1 RPLPDPAPFFT
12 SLSHA
17 SAPGRLR
24 PCPVPPLPPLAR
36 LRPGPQ
42 STGWGEA
49 VPAGGNEAE
58 RRGREPGAGLGAGE
72 KQRGRGRPRQL
83 GPAVPLLGGAWE
95 RSRWRGC
102 PLVSCPA
109 SRAAAALRP
118 STCERRSCGHLEEA
132 TGEELPGAPRA
143 VAGFSSPLSAS
154 SHHEETPGTRLLP
167 RRPRAVP
174 GALCPRCRAGPRP
187 PRPPHPAAAAPG
199 RAAQAG
205 ARALQ
210 ECPSSIRKRIAATE
224 FGAAFLATVPVLQ
237 WAQHARE
244 EEYRRLRRYAGAHGW
259 KNVSWDVLKASLSL
273 LNTSASGLLSDS
285 RQASAPCVRCAV
297 VGNGGILNGSRMGPA
312 IDAHHHVFRVN
323 GAITAGFERDVGN
336 RTSFY
341 VFSTNTMMNSLSS
354 YAADGFKHPPQT
366 PETCYVFLPDHDRD
380 YLLLRAALT
389 RQRVDRGRDK
399 GAWPQDYFGQD
410 LRAEKFRMLHPDFI
424 RYLRNR

>member
-1 RPLPDPAPFFT
+1 MRRPPALGCCRAALAPC
-12 SLSHA
+12 
-17 SAPGRLR
+17 PGR
-24 PCPVPPLPPLAR
+24 CAR
-36 LRPGPQ
+36 
-42 STGWGEA
+42 
-49 VPAGGNEAE
+49 
-58 RRGREPGAGLGAGE
+58 GAGLALALLALLTLLLLLPAAQRRLGLELSRYRGAG
-72 KQRGRGRPRQL
+72 RVVVL
-83 GPAVPLLGGAWE
+83 GWGWVVRLPPGLGGFFFPD
-95 RSRWRGC
+95 S
-102 PLVSCPA
+102 
-109 SRAAAALRP
+109 
-118 STCERRSCGHLEEA
+118 
-132 TGEELPGAPRA
+132 
-143 VAGFSSPLSAS
+143 
-154 SHHEETPGTRLLP
+154 
-167 RRPRAVP
+167 
-174 GALCPRCRAGPRP
+174 
-187 PRPPHPAAAAPG
+187 
-199 RAAQAG
+199 
-205 ARALQ
+205 

-259 KNVSWDVLKASLSL
+259 KNVSWDGGAGRRGAGLPPLHPPHAHSPGLPPVLKASLSL

>member
-1 RPLPDPAPFFT
+1 MRRPPALGCCRAALAPC
-12 SLSHA
+12 
-17 SAPGRLR
+17 PGRS
-24 PCPVPPLPPLAR
+24 AR
-36 LRPGPQ
+36 
-42 STGWGEA
+42 
-49 VPAGGNEAE
+49 
-58 RRGREPGAGLGAGE
+58 GAGLALALLALLLLLPAA
-72 KQRGRGRPRQL
+72 QRRL
-83 GPAVPLLGGAWE
+83 GLELSRTPA
-95 RSRWRGC
+95 
-102 PLVSCPA
+102 
-109 SRAAAALRP
+109 
-118 STCERRSCGHLEEA
+118 HLQ
-132 TGEELPGAPRA
+132 APRA
-143 VAGFSSPLSAS
+143 PTTEAPELVTRSPRLTPVPSLPPSLGDTYGRDETYRSS
-154 SHHEETPGTRLLP
+154 
-167 RRPRAVP
+167 
-174 GALCPRCRAGPRP
+174 
-187 PRPPHPAAAAPG
+187 
-199 RAAQAG
+199 
-205 ARALQ
+205 

-259 KNVSWDVLKASLSL
+259 KDVSWDVLKASLSL
-273 LNTSASGLLSDS
+273 LNTSASGLLLDS

-341 VFSTNTMMNSLSS
+341 IFSTNTMMNSLSS

-366 PETCYVFLPDHDRD
+366 PETRYVFLPDHDRD

-424 RYLRNR
+424 RYLRNRFLRANILATPLWPLYRPSTGAVMLLAAIHTCDEVSAFGFMTPGYRAYSDHYFDRRHRQVQFFANHDLKLEMQLWQRLQRSGLLRLYTGTEGT